1 MIFANKE
8 RYGIT
13 RNIFLKQSYIGCLN
27 LCRVKT
33 KLGISIGDATSRD
46 INKLV
51 SIKKCYNEY
60 LERFSLGISIDR
72 EDTVQSINIID
83 NSICNRK
90 KKLFA
95 YGDTSYGHN
104 DTTGTATGINSYI
117 IIEKAIRE
125 LIEKNDVLCF
135 WYNDSGKVI
144 SLSEV
149 HYQKINVGYRII
161 L

>member
-13 RNIFLKQSYIGCLN
+13 RNIFLKQSYIGYLN

-90 KKLFA
+90 KNYLLMEIHH
-95 YGDTSYGHN
+95 TV
-104 DTTGTATGINSYI
+104 IM
-117 IIEKAIRE
+117 IRQE
-125 LIEKNDVLCF
+125 LLQVLIHTLLLKKQF
-135 WYNDSGKVI
+135 VN
-144 SLSEV
+144 
-149 HYQKINVGYRII
+149 
-161 L
+161 